1 MNRCTDKLNQQFA
14 NFSNTDPKL
23 LWLDENTDAA
33 DLHFSDQAHLFTV
46 ISNRIDDVA
55 ELKDRGVN
63 TYFSDFSIEELDKKY
78 SAIFYRVS
86 KERFVSHHCINQSLR
101 LLEKNGSLVLIGRK
115 EDGIKTYF
123 DKCRKELGAHG
134 ELKKDKNI
142 YCAVLFFPNTVEA
155 YLDDGDYTQLRE
167 IQKVEI
173 ASKTYSI
180 YSKPGVY
187 GWKKIDV
194 GTSYL
199 IEELSKLFQGK
210 SLAGKST
217 LDLGCGSGH
226 LSLALQAWGAGD
238 ITATDN
244 NAAAILATS
253 ETMNKNEVQ
262 ARVLASNGGNSLEN
276 RFDLIVCNPPF
287 HKGFDTSPELSERF
301 IQACYRLLN
310 KGGHAYF
317 VTNAFVN
324 IEKTISM
331 LKLDSH
337 IIGNNKQFK
346 ITCIRHRDAQASK
359 KR

>member
-1 MNRCTDKLNQQFA
+1 
-14 NFSNTDPKL
+14 
-23 LWLDENTDAA
+23 
-33 DLHFSDQAHLFTV
+33 
-46 ISNRIDDVA
+46 
-55 ELKDRGVN
+55 
-63 TYFSDFSIEELDKKY
+63 
-78 SAIFYRVS
+78 
-86 KERFVSHHCINQSLR
+86 
-101 LLEKNGSLVLIGRK
+101 
-115 EDGIKTYF
+115 
-123 DKCRKELGAHG
+123 
-134 ELKKDKNI
+134 
-142 YCAVLFFPNTVEA
+142 LFFPNTVEA

-210 SLAGKST
+210 SLA
-217 LDLGCGSGH
+217 
-226 LSLALQAWGAGD
+226 
-238 ITATDN
+238 
-244 NAAAILATS
+244 
-253 ETMNKNEVQ
+253 
-262 ARVLASNGGNSLEN
+262 
-276 RFDLIVCNPPF
+276 
-287 HKGFDTSPELSERF
+287 FDTSPELSERF